1 MTEVIMRTIKA
12 KPRTNKDDID
22 SGLAE
27 FCQQIYFTLQD
38 AHASRSR
45 FAEKLKQ
52 RISLSLVVGFQE
64 KEQSVGG
71 SDDASSSG
79 NGTDNSVGDSL
90 AEAQNGGN
98 TSSPTQKPC
107 NVASTS
113 CAAAAAVSV
122 ATLGVSPSD
131 IQFLEPGAA
140 FLNVV
145 GSNRE
150 GQSRGGADNNDAKT
164 SKFSSVFN
172 VAAIADSAVGGDNS
186 SPMRTRRA
194 DASTSCATAD
204 PTATAVVNPASNPLK
219 RQHEEINGGL
229 TNNLKSSAVSVA
241 ALGVS
246 PSKIQFLELGAAFLN
261 VVGSNREGQSRGGA
275 SADYNDAK
283 TSKFSSVVN
292 VAAIVDSAVGGDNS
306 SPMRTRRADASTSCA
321 AADPAVAVAALG
333 VSPSKIQFLELGAAF
348 LNVVGSNREGQ
359 SKGVVGADNNDAKT
373 SKFSSV
379 FNVAAIVD
387 SAVGGDNSSP
397 MRTLRADTSTSAVVN
412 PASNLLKR
420 QHEEIN
426 GGLTDNLK
434 SGDSTGDKKKMV
446 KLKKPVSAA
455 VSTTVSTCAADV
467 KNTTGTIV

>member
-150 GQSRGGADNNDAKT
+150 GQSKGVVGADNNDAKT

-306 SPMRTRRADASTSCA
+306 SPMRT
-321 AADPAVAVAALG
+321 
-333 VSPSKIQFLELGAAF
+333 
-348 LNVVGSNREGQ
+348 
-359 SKGVVGADNNDAKT
+359 
-373 SKFSSV
+373 
-379 FNVAAIVD
+379 
-387 SAVGGDNSSP
+387 
-397 MRTLRADTSTSAVVN
+397 LRADTSTSAVVN

-434 SGDSTGDKKKMV
+434 SGDSTGDKKKMA